1 MKISKKGNIAIFEYE
16 DSEGGFIVRLEEDEN
31 SPDYLEMKTTSRG
44 DEITKT
50 LILKDVRSEVPLG
63 SFELSSKTLSPED
76 RYEKESSGGVSFK
89 DVEND
94 GIYLEIYFFE
104 GSIYV
109 LWDYDDVTVFKVKT
123 GTPTEDWDYL
133 KSLQK

>member
-31 SPDYLEMKTTSRG
+31 SPDYLEMKTISRG
-44 DEITKT
+44 EEITK
-50 LILKDVRSEVPLG
+50 ILVLKSVHSEVPLG

-89 DVEND
+89 DVEGD
-94 GIYLEIYFFE
+94 GIYLEIYFFK

-109 LWDYDDVTVFKVKT
+109 LWDYDDVVVFKVKT
-123 GTPTEDWDYL
+123 STPKEDWEYIR
-133 KSLQK
+133 SLQK